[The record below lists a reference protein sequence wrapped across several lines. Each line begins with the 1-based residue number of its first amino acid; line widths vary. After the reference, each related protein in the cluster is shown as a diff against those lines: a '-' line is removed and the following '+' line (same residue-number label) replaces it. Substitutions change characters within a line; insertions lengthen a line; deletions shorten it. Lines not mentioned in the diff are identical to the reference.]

1 MPSPPAAQRRTTNL
15 DRRIHL
21 LEREAE
27 LEQIGGA
34 LRGAAAGSG
43 AMVVIE
49 GAAGIGKSSL
59 MGVAAELAEA
69 GRMTVLSARG
79 GTLEREFALGVVIQL
94 LAPSLESLTGRQ
106 RDRVFAGAA
115 GLARPL
121 FEQVPDRAAA
131 DDRLFARFHGLHW
144 LCARLAEE
152 RPLALLVD
160 DAHWAD
166 AHSLRF
172 LAYLQARIDEIPACV
187 VLVVRTGEAAVA
199 PEALT
204 RLIEGEPLTVIRPRP
219 LSQAAIAEL
228 VRDSLGEETG
238 DEVCLECARTTGG
251 NPLLVRQLIAA
262 LDERGGERASL
273 DAGAIAAMGPP
284 SVARFVAARLR
295 RRSATVSAIAR
306 ALAIL
311 GDDASL
317 ADTAA
322 VAGVARGAAANAVD
336 SLIEVGLLFPGLP
349 PRFVHPI
356 VQQALQESI
365 PPAERAQLHLVAARE
380 LTRDPALCERVA
392 AHLLAAG
399 DAGPVGER
407 WAFDA
412 LRESAR
418 LATSRGSPEQAAR
431 FLRLAREEQ
440 APTALRRSLLLELGA
455 AESAARTPGAA
466 RSMEQAQALSTTPTE
481 RAEAALG
488 LSMVRFLAAE
498 LPEAVAACEDAL
510 AGGDDFDRQL
520 HLALEFQSAAT
531 RMVGGLP
538 DAETFGRL
546 LALER
551 EVSRCETAAER
562 SLLALIAL
570 VFAGTTARTAVD
582 VLEFAEA
589 AWGDGQLLVEVRS
602 EHSALAAPATTIALT
617 AATISIALAGRLSRA
632 IEVWTAG
639 VEDGR
644 ARGSM
649 LVYSNSLGLRA
660 SARAWTG
667 DLAGAEADA
676 DTALALLPADDP
688 MIRPT
693 ALSALV
699 DVNIERGSFDQA
711 MAVLRDAWPGGELPL
726 SLGISMALA
735 SRGRLALRMGD
746 PSAALTD
753 LEEAGRRSLAIA
765 YLNPCALMWRSYA
778 ALASA
783 RLGERDRASELV
795 EEELE
800 IARRF
805 GAPEPIGEALR
816 VTALLA
822 PGGDM
827 VELSREAVDVLAGS
841 ELRVAHARALIDL
854 GAALRRGGHRRDAR
868 EPLREGLDL
877 ANRCGSM
884 VETDRAMD
892 ELRATGARP
901 HRPAVSGVDSLSAQE
916 RRIAAMA
923 ANGQSN
929 REIAEALFLTRRT
942 VEMHLTG
949 AYRKLDVSG
958 RADLPAVLSRA
969 PVGSRAAGMG

>member
-172 LAYLQARIDEIPACV
+172 LAYLEARIDEIPACV

-380 LTRDPALCERVA
+380 LTRDP
-392 AHLLAAG
+392 
-399 DAGPVGER
+399 
-407 WAFDA
+407 
-412 LRESAR
+412 
-418 LATSRGSPEQAAR
+418 GS
-431 FLRLAREEQ
+431 
-440 APTALRRSLLLELGA
+440 
-455 AESAARTPGAA
+455 
-466 RSMEQAQALSTTPTE
+466 M
-481 RAEAALG
+481 
-488 LSMVRFLAAE
+488 
-498 LPEAVAACEDAL
+498 
-510 AGGDDFDRQL
+510 
-520 HLALEFQSAAT
+520 
-531 RMVGGLP
+531 
-538 DAETFGRL
+538 
-546 LALER
+546 
-551 EVSRCETAAER
+551 
-562 SLLALIAL
+562 
-570 VFAGTTARTAVD
+570 
-582 VLEFAEA
+582 
-589 AWGDGQLLVEVRS
+589 
-602 EHSALAAPATTIALT
+602 
-617 AATISIALAGRLSRA
+617 
-632 IEVWTAG
+632 
-639 VEDGR
+639 R
-644 ARGSM
+644 ARGS
-649 LVYSNSLGLRA
+649 
-660 SARAWTG
+660 
-667 DLAGAEADA
+667 
-676 DTALALLPADDP
+676 PP
-688 MIRPT
+688 
-693 ALSALV
+693 
-699 DVNIERGSFDQA
+699 
-711 MAVLRDAWPGGELPL
+711 
-726 SLGISMALA
+726 
-735 SRGRLALRMGD
+735 
-746 PSAALTD
+746 
-753 LEEAGRRSLAIA
+753 AGRRRRWARWGAMGVRRAEGVGSTGYQSRLAGTGSA
-765 YLNPCALMWRSYA
+765 VPAPGPRG
-778 ALASA
+778 ASA
-783 RLGERDRASELV
+783 DGAAPVTPARARCGGVGRAHAGGGPEH
-795 EEELE
+795 
-800 IARRF
+800 
-805 GAPEPIGEALR
+805 GAGP
-816 VTALLA
+816 
-822 PGGDM
+822 
-827 VELSREAVDVLAGS
+827 SAVD
-841 ELRVAHARALIDL
+841 H
-854 GAALRRGGHRRDAR
+854 
-868 EPLREGLDL
+868 
-877 ANRCGSM
+877 
-884 VETDRAMD
+884 
-892 ELRATGARP
+892 
-901 HRPAVSGVDSLSAQE
+901 
-916 RRIAAMA
+916 
-923 ANGQSN
+923 SN
-929 REIAEALFLTRRT
+929 RARGSGPRPL
-942 VEMHLTG
+942 HG
-949 AYRKLDVSG
+949 AFPG
-958 RADLPAVLSRA
+958 R
-969 PVGSRAAGMG
+969 

>member
-1 MPSPPAAQRRTTNL
+1 MRNPPAIERSTTSP
-15 DRRIHL
+15 DRPTDL

-27 LEQIGGA
+27 LEQIGAA

-43 AMVVIE
+43 AVVIVE

-59 MGVAAELAEA
+59 LGAAAELAEA

-79 GTLEREFALGVVIQL
+79 APLEREFALGVVIQL
-94 LAPSLESLTGRQ
+94 LAPSIEPLTDSE
-106 RDRVFAGAA
+106 RDRAFAGAA

-166 AHSLRF
+166 EDSLRF
-172 LAYLQARIDEIPACV
+172 LAYLEARIDEIPACAI
-187 VLVVRTGEAAVA
+187 LAVRTGEAAPA
-199 PEALT
+199 PDALT
-204 RLIEGEPLTVIRPRP
+204 RLIERDPLTALRPRP
-219 LSQAAIAEL
+219 LSHGAIAEL

-238 DEVCLECARTTGG
+238 DEVCFECARTTGG

-262 LDERGGERASL
+262 LGERGGPLAGL

-284 SVARFVAARLR
+284 SVARFVEARLR
-295 RRSATVSAIAR
+295 RHSPAVAAVAR

-317 ADTAA
+317 ADTA
-322 VAGVARGAAANAVD
+322 GVAKVDRSVAADAVD
-336 SLIEVGLLFPGLP
+336 ALIEAGLLFGGLP

-356 VQQALQESI
+356 IQQALHESI
-365 PPAERAQLHLVAARE
+365 PPAERAQLHLAAARE
-380 LTRDPALCERVA
+380 LARDPAGFERVA
-392 AHLLAAG
+392 AHLLTAG
-399 DAGPVGER
+399 PAGPVGEQ

-412 LRESAR
+412 LRASAR
-418 LATSRGSPEQAAR
+418 LASDRGSPEHAVR
-431 FLRLAREEQ
+431 FLRLAREEE
-440 APTALRRSLLLELGA
+440 APPSLRRSLLLELGA
-455 AESAARTPGAA
+455 AESVARLPEAAGR
-466 RSMEQAQALSTTPTE
+466 MEEAQLLSSSPTE
-481 RAEAALG
+481 RAHATLG

-510 AGGDDFDRQL
+510 AEADDLDREL
-520 HLALEFQSAAT
+520 LLGLEFQSAAT

-546 LALER
+546 LALEQ
-551 EVSRCETAAER
+551 EVGRCETAAER

-570 VFAGTTARTAVD
+570 VYAATTARPAVE
-582 VLEFAEA
+582 VLELAEA

-617 AATISIALAGRLSRA
+617 SATIAIALTGRLGRA
-632 IEVWTAG
+632 IEIWTAG

-649 LVYSNSLGLRA
+649 LLYSNCLGPRA

-688 MIRPT
+688 IVRPT
-693 ALSALV
+693 ALSALA
-699 DVNIERGSFDQA
+699 DVHIERGSLDQA
-711 MAVLRDAWPGGELPL
+711 AAVLRDAWPVGELPL
-726 SLGISMALA
+726 SLGISQALA
-735 SRGRLALRMGD
+735 SRGRLALRMGE
-746 PSAALTD
+746 PSTALSD
-753 LEEAGRRSLAIA
+753 LEEAGRRSLAIG

-778 ALASA
+778 GLASA
-783 RLGERDRASELV
+783 RLGEHDRASELI
-795 EEELE
+795 EEEVE

-816 VTALLA
+816 VRALLA
-822 PGGDM
+822 QGEDM
-827 VELSREAVDVLAGS
+827 VELAREAVDVLAGS

-854 GAALRRGGHRRDAR
+854 GAALRRRGHRRDAR

-892 ELRATGARP
+892 ELRAAGARP
-901 HRPAVSGVDSLSAQE
+901 RRPEVSGVDSLSAQE
-916 RRIAAMA
+916 RRVAAMA
-923 ANGQSN
+923 AEGLSN

-958 RADLPAVLSRA
+958 RADLPAVLSPA
-969 PVGSRAAGMG
+969 PAGSRASA

>member
-1 MPSPPAAQRRTTNL
+1 MPGPPAAQRRKTNL
-15 DRRIHL
+15 DGRTQL
-21 LEREAE
+21 LERETE
-27 LEQIGGA
+27 LEQIGVG
-34 LRGAAAGSG
+34 LHGAAAGSG
-43 AMVVIE
+43 AIVVIE

-59 MGVAAELAEA
+59 LGAAAELAEA
-69 GRMTVLSARG
+69 ERMTVLSARG

-94 LAPSLESLTGRQ
+94 LAPRIERLTDRE
-106 RDRVFAGAA
+106 RDRAFAGAA

-121 FEQVPDRAAA
+121 FEQVPDPAAA
-131 DDRLFARFHGLHW
+131 DDRLFARFHGLYW

-172 LAYLQARIDEIPACV
+172 FAHLEARIDEIPACV
-187 VLVVRTGEAAVA
+187 VLALRTGEAAVA

-204 RLIEGEPLTVIRPRP
+204 TLIEGDPLIVVRPRP
-219 LSQAAIAEL
+219 LSQAAVAEL
-228 VRDSLGEETG
+228 VRDSLGGNTG
-238 DEVCLECARTTGG
+238 DDVCQACARTTGG
-251 NPLLVRQLIAA
+251 NPLLTRQLIAA
-262 LDERGGERASL
+262 LVERDGDRANLNAS
-273 DAGAIAAMGPP
+273 AIAALGPP

-295 RRSATVSAIAR
+295 QRSATVSAVAR

-311 GDDASL
+311 GHDASL
-317 ADTAA
+317 AETAA
-322 VAGVARGAAANAVD
+322 VASVTRGAAARAVD
-336 SLIEVGLLFPGLP
+336 SLIEAELLFGGLP

-365 PPAERAQLHLVAARE
+365 LPAERAQLHLAAARE
-380 LTRDPALCERVA
+380 LARDPARCERVA
-392 AHLLAAG
+392 AHLLAAAA
-399 DAGPVGER
+399 AGPVGER

-418 LATSRGSPEQAAR
+418 LATNRGSPEQAVR
-431 FLRLAREEQ
+431 FLSLAREEE
-440 APTALRRSLLLELGA
+440 APTRLRRSLLLELSA
-455 AESAARTPGAA
+455 AQSAARLPGAA
-466 RSMEQAQALSTTPTE
+466 RSMERAQALSSTPSE

-510 AGGDDFDRQL
+510 AAGDGLDREL
-520 HLALEFQSAAT
+520 LLGLEFQSSAT

-546 LALER
+546 LALEQ

-570 VFAGTTARTAVD
+570 VFAATTGRSFID
-582 VLEFAEA
+582 VLELAEA

-617 AATISIALAGRLSRA
+617 SASIAIALAGRLGRG
-632 IEVWTAG
+632 IEIWTAG

-649 LVYSNSLGLRA
+649 LLYSNCLGPRA

-676 DTALALLPADDP
+676 DAALALLPADDP
-688 MIRPT
+688 IVRPT
-693 ALSALV
+693 ALSALA
-699 DVNIERGSFDQA
+699 DVHIERGAFDQA
-711 MAVLRDAWPGGELPL
+711 AAVMRDAWPVGELPL
-726 SLGISMALA
+726 SLGISQALA
-735 SRGRLALRMGD
+735 SRGRLALRLGE

-753 LEEAGRRSLAIA
+753 LEEAGRRSLAIG
-765 YLNPCALMWRSYA
+765 YVNPCALMWRSYA
-778 ALASA
+778 ALAAA
-783 RLGERDRASELV
+783 RLGEPDRASELV

-805 GAPEPIGEALR
+805 GAPEAIGEALR
-816 VTALLA
+816 VRALLA
-822 PGGDM
+822 TGEDM
-827 VELSREAVDVLAGS
+827 VELAREAVDVLAGS
-841 ELRVAHARALIDL
+841 ELRVAHARALVDL

-868 EPLREGLDL
+868 GPLREGLDL
-877 ANRCGSM
+877 ANRCGSV
-884 VETDRAMD
+884 VETDRALD

-901 HRPAVSGVDSLSAQE
+901 RRPDVSGVESLSAQE
-916 RRIAAMA
+916 RRVAAMA
-923 ANGQSN
+923 AEGLSN

-958 RADLPAVLSRA
+958 RTDLPAALSRT
-969 PVGSRAAGMG
+969 AAG